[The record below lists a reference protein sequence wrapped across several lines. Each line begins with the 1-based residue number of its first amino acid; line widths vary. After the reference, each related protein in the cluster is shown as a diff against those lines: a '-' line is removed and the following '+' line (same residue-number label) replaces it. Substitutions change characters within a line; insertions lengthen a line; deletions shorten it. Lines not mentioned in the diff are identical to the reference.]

1 MKTGRIIT
9 ALLLLSLL
17 LTACGAEAKRPY
29 TTADAQ
35 TLLDAGAFN
44 GEMQRVEG
52 AFVTMVYG
60 IDQGSL
66 TDYVCYQ
73 AMDTAVSADEVTVL
87 LLADEDA
94 AKAAEAACRE
104 RVESQIENCRS
115 YAPAALPDLEA
126 AVIDRVGNTVLLA
139 VGDPERLPEAVKG
152 LK

>member
-1 MKTGRIIT
+1 MKTGRMTAAILLL
-9 ALLLLSLL
+9 ALLMTS
-17 LTACGAEAKRPY
+17 CGKEARRPY
-29 TTADAQ
+29 ATADAQ
-35 TLLDAGAFN
+35 ALLDAGAFN
-44 GEMQRVEG
+44 GEMERVEG
-52 AFVTMVYG
+52 AFVTLVYG
-60 IDQGSL
+60 IDQESL
-66 TDYVCYQ
+66 TDYVSYQ

-87 LLADEDA
+87 ILADEEA
-94 AKAAEAACRE
+94 AKAAEAACRK